1 MNPEGNRIRRLTVFA
16 LGVAAAGAALIPPA
30 AVGAPPSCAIS
41 NDRNHK
47 GYDLLQKAVDA
58 AKAGDTLEIKGTCV
72 GSTSVDWD
80 ITLKGVVNK
89 AFPGTPTLD
98 GNQSGRV
105 LNVTAGKATIRN
117 LVITNGRTNGDGGA
131 ILIDA
136 GASAALVDTTVRNN
150 TAGSGS
156 FGGGIEAA
164 GQPLAAIDLLLIRSA
179 VTRNSAGSSGGID
192 MNFATVSLVSSSVTQ
207 NTATHVPGSPGDGC
221 GFAPDLLR
229 YACGGGIWNFNGT
242 LSLTD
247 STVNAN
253 TALYRGGGL
262 RTSSTI
268 NDGHVVSGITLLAGS
283 TTIDANTAGD
293 RGGGIFA
300 RLAGTPEPP
309 PVIQEPASLTFRVAD
324 GSPSYTDPLTGSTLP
339 AWTGSVSGNTPDQC
353 FPVLTLGTHTCGS
366 TFD

>member
-1 MNPEGNRIRRLTVFA
+1 MNLQGDRKFGLVVLALAVVPLMVALMAPPATAAQPCQTKNVRTGVEYKGASALATAITAAASGDTITVWGTCFGNFA
-16 LGVAAAGAALIPPA
+16 LGKDLTLQG
-30 AVGAPPSCAIS
+30 
-41 NDRNHK
+41 K
-47 GYDLLQKAVDA
+47 GKA
-58 AKAGDTLEIKGTCV
+58 
-72 GSTSVDWD
+72 
-80 ITLKGVVNK
+80 
-89 AFPGTPTLD
+89 TLD
-98 GNQSGRV
+98 GNQHGRV
-105 LNVTAGKATIRN
+105 LNITAGKATIRN
-117 LVITNGRTNGDGGA
+117 LVITNGHTDADDAGGG

-136 GASAALVDTTVRNN
+136 GASAALVDTTVRDN

-156 FGGGIEAA
+156 FGGGIEAN
-164 GQPLAAIDLLLIRSA
+164 GNLLLIRSA

-192 MNFATVSLVSSSVTQ
+192 MNLASVSLVSSSVTH
-207 NTATHVPGSPGDGC
+207 NTATHVPGSLPNDGC
-221 GFAPDLLR
+221 GFAPDPLR

-253 TALYRGGGL
+253 TAAYRGGGL

-268 NDGHVVSGITLLAGS
+268 NDGLVVSGITLLAGS
-283 TTIDANTAGD
+283 TTIDGNTAGD

-324 GSPSYTDPLTGSTLP
+324 GSPSYTDPLTGNTLP

-353 FPVLTLGTHTCGS
+353 FPVLTLGTHNCGL
-366 TFD
+366 TFN